1 MAPKKATGVGF
12 DRSGE
17 TLAGAERRPSPPAA
31 PAAGLGTGSPRSGA
45 VSIPEMADNKDGGLR
60 PHEVEVFARG
70 LWYLATIDGEADPR
84 EQALIKEFI
93 EEAKSDLS
101 WAEVTR
107 GEFAPIEAANLLE
120 TTFLR
125 RIFMKLAV
133 ALVHADGVYTDNE
146 RKAIGDFAD
155 VFGFNNAEFGEIEQA
170 AKRVEFAAE

>member
-1 MAPKKATGVGF
+1 MAENN
-12 DRSGE
+12 DS
-17 TLAGAERRPSPPAA
+17 
-31 PAAGLGTGSPRSGA
+31 
-45 VSIPEMADNKDGGLR
+45 GLR

-70 LWYLATIDGEADPR
+70 LWYLATIDGEADAR
-84 EQALIKEFI
+84 
-93 EEAKSDLS
+93 EEAMIREFLEETKSDLS

-107 GEFAPIEAANLLE
+107 GDFAPIEAANLLE

-146 RKAIGDFAD
+146 RHAIGEFAD

-170 AKRVEFAAE
+170 AKRISLAAE

>member
-1 MAPKKATGVGF
+1 
-12 DRSGE
+12 
-17 TLAGAERRPSPPAA
+17 
-31 PAAGLGTGSPRSGA
+31 
-45 VSIPEMADNKDGGLR
+45 MADNNHGLR

-70 LWYLATIDGEADPR
+70 LWYLATVDGEADER
-84 EQALIKEFI
+84 EQQLIREFL
-93 EEAKSDLS
+93 EEANSELS

-107 GEFAPIEAANLLE
+107 GDFSPIEAANLLE

-146 RKAIGDFAD
+146 RKAIGEFAD

-170 AKRVEFAAE
+170 AKRVGLASE